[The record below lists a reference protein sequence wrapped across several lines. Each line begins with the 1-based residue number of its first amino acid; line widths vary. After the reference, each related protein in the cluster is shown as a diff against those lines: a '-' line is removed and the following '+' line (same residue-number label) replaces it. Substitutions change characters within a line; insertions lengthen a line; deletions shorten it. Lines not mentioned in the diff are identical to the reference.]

1 MATGSKMAHN
11 VSPAA
16 SSATTGFFQ
25 AKPQLKNQYHE
36 DHAYRRTLDLF
47 LPAQTRT
54 SIEKEFEQL
63 GEKVLSPQ
71 VLFWLRD
78 AELHQP
84 SLVLRDSFGSPRNEL
99 ITSEGWRQL
108 QDFGFREGIV
118 ATGYEAK
125 YAQFTRVVQF
135 AKIHLFA
142 GSSSTVTCPSAMQD
156 GAAKLIKAY
165 LTDGRAKDSTLE
177 PVLERAYK
185 RLTSRD
191 PTFAW
196 TSGQWMTER
205 TGGSD
210 VSGTETRATP
220 LSDAQIK
227 ADDAWT
233 ASDGSALGPYSVDG
247 FKWFSSATDAN
258 MCFFLAK
265 TPASERVSLFFGP
278 VRRSNGTA
286 LEFNGIFPQRLKNK
300 LGTKALPTAE
310 LELKGMRAYMLGQ
323 EGAGTKEISPILNI
337 TRVYNAVSSVGAMG
351 RGLAISRAFARVR
364 TVAGGQP
371 LMNTPAHVRSMA
383 TQHVEY
389 RGQCMIVYFITYLLG
404 VTEHSTS
411 SSKPTSPLL
420 ENLAWTAPLL
430 RILTPVVKA
439 MSAAAA
445 VDGLR
450 ACMESMGGVGYLEN
464 EDVELNVAKIYRDT
478 NVLTI
483 WEGTTDVLGAD
494 TVRVLKGRGAEQ
506 VLQALGSWTQNIVGQ
521 HESKFGLSLK
531 RIPAEL
537 QKLATLVQEKNAH
550 ELLYL
555 SRDLLDSINWIVIT
569 SLLVADAS
577 RDNDPVAVETAR
589 RWLARK
595 DEQLAKHLEA
605 RPWMERA
612 KLDQLVVFGPRTPT
626 VKADAAKI

>member
-1 MATGSKMAHN
+1 MSEK
-11 VSPAA
+11 VVPAA

-25 AKPQLKNQYHE
+25 AKPQLTNQYHE
-36 DHAYRRTLDLF
+36 DHAFRRALDLF

-54 SIEKEFEQL
+54 SIDSEFSQL
-63 GEKVLSPQ
+63 GDKVLSPQ

-78 AELHQP
+78 AEVHQP
-84 SLVLRDSFGSPRNEL
+84 TLVLRDSFGSPRNEL

-108 QDFGFREGIV
+108 QDFGFREGMV
-118 ATGYEAK
+118 ATGYEGK
-125 YAQFTRVVQF
+125 YGHHTRVVQF

-156 GAAKLIKAY
+156 GAAKLIMTFLA
-165 LTDGRAKDSTLE
+165 DGRANDPTLE
-177 PVLERAYK
+177 AVLQRAYK

-220 LSDAQIK
+220 LSESQIH

-233 ASDGSALGPYSVDG
+233 ASDGSPLGPFSVDG

-265 TPASERVSLFFGP
+265 TPTSERVSLFFGP
-278 VRRSNGTA
+278 VRRLKGDS

-337 TRVYNAVSSVGAMG
+337 TRVYNAVSSVGSMA

-383 TQHVEY
+383 IQHVEY
-389 RGQCMIVYFITYLLG
+389 RGQTMIVYFITYLLG
-404 VTEHSTS
+404 ITEHSSSTS
-411 SSKPTSPLL
+411 QPNSPLL
-420 ENLAWTAPLL
+420 ENSAWTAPLL

-450 ACMESMGGVGYLEN
+450 ACMESMGGLGYLEN

-483 WEGTTDVLGAD
+483 WEGTTDVLAAD

-506 VLQALGSWTQNIVGQ
+506 ALKALAGWAQNIVRN

-531 RIPAEL
+531 RVIVEIQDL
-537 QKLATLVQEKNAH
+537 VTLVQRKNPH

-555 SRDLLDSINWIVIT
+555 GRDLLDSISWIVIT
-569 SLLVADAS
+569 LLLVADAT
-577 RDNDPVAVETAR
+577 RDNDAIAVETAK

-595 DEQLAKHLEA
+595 DEQLAQDLLA
-605 RPWMERA
+605 RPWIERA
-612 KLDQLVVFGPRTPT
+612 KLDQAVVFGPSPQFVSAT
-626 VKADAAKI
+626 AKI